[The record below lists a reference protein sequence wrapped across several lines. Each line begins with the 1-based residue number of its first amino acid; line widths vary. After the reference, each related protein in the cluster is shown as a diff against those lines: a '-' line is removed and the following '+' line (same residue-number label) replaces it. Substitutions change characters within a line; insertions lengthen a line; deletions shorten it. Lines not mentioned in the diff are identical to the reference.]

1 MSLEE
6 ENAKRNLV
14 RFHEGKQSR
23 IKEVKVGEVA
33 AIKAQEAV
41 KAKELRDLSNVEM
54 RLVEK
59 QSQSQAAYLQVKQR
73 LDSLLTNVKMQNSL
87 SKQNLKTSVHL
98 QGRENRLQG

>member
-1 MSLEE
+1 VSLEE
-6 ENAKRNLV
+6 EGAKRSLV

-23 IKEVKVGEVA
+23 IKETKVGDVA
-33 AIKAQEAV
+33 AIKAQEA
-41 KAKELRDLSNVEM
+41 ARTKELRDLSNVEM

-73 LDSLLTNVKMQNSL
+73 LDSLLSNVKMQNSL
-87 SKQNLKTSVHL
+87 SKQSLQTSVHL